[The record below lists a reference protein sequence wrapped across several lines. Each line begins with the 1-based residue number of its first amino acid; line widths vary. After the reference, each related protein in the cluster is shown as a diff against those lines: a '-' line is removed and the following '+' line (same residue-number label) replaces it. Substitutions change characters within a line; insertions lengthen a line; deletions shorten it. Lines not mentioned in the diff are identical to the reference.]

1 MARENL
7 TQENSYLVT
16 WTVEPGEVGVRLD
29 LFLKE
34 KYKRLSREYLQKAIK
49 NGRVT
54 VNHKQSKPSQILRL
68 RDKVYVLSTRGQ
80 EPEVD
85 FNYQVLY
92 EDDAILVIDKPGNL
106 PVHPSGRYFFNTLL
120 TQLRVV
126 NSNEVDTSK
135 DFFIV
140 HRIDRETSGV
150 LVLGKTSAAAASL
163 VSQFQNRQTDK
174 EYIAIVKGVMEKD
187 EMDIDVA
194 LSRDPRS
201 EIRVKMHPVELG
213 GDGKPLYIPE
223 SEVLPAKTL
232 VRVVERLKN
241 YTIVQ
246 CKPHT
251 GRQHQI
257 RVHLDHIGHPI
268 IGDKLYGNT
277 SELFLKNI
285 INTVAVE
292 VEPGLSLFRHALHA
306 YRLSFFHPVT
316 REKLEFR
323 CDLPPAL
330 QEFLNAVKSQS

>member
-1 MARENL
+1 MGF
-7 TQENSYLVT
+7 
-16 WTVEPGEVGVRLD
+16 P
-29 LFLKE
+29 KE
-34 KYKRLSREYLQKAIK
+34 KRLP
-49 NGRVT
+49 
-54 VNHKQSKPSQILRL
+54 KQPKQPIL
-68 RDKVYVLSTRGQ
+68 
-80 EPEVD
+80 
-85 FNYQVLY
+85 
-92 EDDAILVIDKPGNL
+92 
-106 PVHPSGRYFFNTLL
+106 
-120 TQLRVV
+120 
-126 NSNEVDTSK
+126 NSNNPNQKRPLICGTWNIK
-135 DFFIV
+135 RGLI
-140 HRIDRETSGV
+140 
-150 LVLGKTSAAAASL
+150 
-163 VSQFQNRQTDK
+163 NK
-174 EYIAIVKGVMEKD
+174 ELEIKLILEKD
-187 EMDIDVA
+187 EIDIDVA

-257 RVHLDHIGHPI
+257 RVHVDHIGHPI